1 MKSPYLRII
10 AIIIS
15 SVIWSCSAD
24 SDAYVKLVEK
34 WQGRTIEYPSVMVD
48 VATGDTID
56 ISGADFTLI
65 TYIDSAGCTG
75 YRMKLPRWTRF
86 LDSLDSIA
94 GDYEVMPIIAVNA
107 RMCGEYMYHPCDF
120 SGSQNDYCKSPC

>member
-1 MKSPYLRII
+1 MKSPSLRII

-15 SVIWSCSAD
+15 SVIWSCS
-24 SDAYVKLVEK
+24 SNNDATLHIVEQ
-34 WQGRTIEYPSVMVD
+34 WQGRTIEFPAVMVD
-48 VATGDTID
+48 AVTGDTID

-75 YRMKLPRWTRF
+75 CRMKLPLWTRF

-94 GDYEVMPIIAVNA
+94 GDYEILPIIAVNA
-107 RMCGEYMYHPCDF
+107 KDSSELSYQSLNY
-120 SGSQNDYCKSPC
+120 SK

>member
-15 SVIWSCSAD
+15 SVIWSCSSD

-34 WQGRTIEYPSVMVD
+34 WQGRTIEFPSVMVD
-48 VATGDTID
+48 VATGDNID

-65 TYIDSAGCTG
+65 TYIDSAGCTDC
-75 YRMKLPRWTRF
+75 RMKLPLWTRF

-107 RMCGEYMYHPCDF
+107 RMYGEYMYHPCNF